1 MMTVSKCD
9 NHAEHICA
17 ACVMHGN
24 CKQEIKE
31 HFDMFMNRPEL
42 GDAAVGSI
50 NYTAQINM
58 QRYGAVVYSGI
69 VG

>member
-31 HFDMFMNRPEL
+31 HFDMFMNAP
-42 GDAAVGSI
+42 ANNPIGSI